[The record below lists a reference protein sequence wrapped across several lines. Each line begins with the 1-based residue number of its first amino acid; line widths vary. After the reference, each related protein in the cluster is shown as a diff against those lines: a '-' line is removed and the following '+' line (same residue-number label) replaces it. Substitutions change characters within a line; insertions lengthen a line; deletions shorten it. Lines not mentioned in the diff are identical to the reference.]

1 MNQCQK
7 TCWEEQKKFQ
17 PFSGQ
22 KIGFK
27 MCIFGLNWNDFDY
40 KFSKVVNLILRT
52 VLAEKIEISTKKI
65 FEKKI
70 WQNFQKYDQNA

>member
-1 MNQCQK
+1 
-7 TCWEEQKKFQ
+7 
-17 PFSGQ
+17 
-22 KIGFK
+22 

-70 WQNFQKYDQNA
+70 